1 MNRKLL
7 YTILLLGIIALSFS
21 AQAQGDIATPAGQFP
36 IVTEPTVI
44 KILLNAGDAHVADY
58 NTNAYTQ
65 WLEEKTGLDLQIDVV
80 IGSATDAQT
89 KLNLSLAS
97 GDLPD
102 ILLGFNPSSSLL
114 AQQGAEGTFLAL
126 NDLMDKYGF
135 ETKRVFVDERP
146 QLLPLNTSP
155 DGNLYGLPEINEC
168 FHCFLS
174 QKLWVYK
181 PWLDKLGIA
190 MPTTTDE
197 FEAMLKRFKD
207 EDPNGNGVADEVP
220 FSGNVE
226 GQGGWHNSV
235 DQNLMNA
242 FLFYDRIQQDRLLLK
257 DGKIEAAYAQPE
269 YREGLRYLHRLYA
282 EGLMDPNALIQ
293 DNAALLQLGSQIEPH
308 LLGAVSGG
316 WMGTYTIAQTV
327 AQGGGE
333 MDNWVAIPPL
343 KGPEGVQTAA
353 YAPWGFSV
361 GHCIITNKAAHPDVA
376 FRLCDL
382 MYSNEATMFNV
393 FGVEDLDWVKP
404 PEGEKSIDGG
414 QAAYRTLGNWDADIT
429 TTNWR
434 QNGMTYRTS
443 AFRLS
448 QSAVDQFVE
457 VPLYEASKVMLPF
470 APPIED
476 LIPPL
481 SFGDDV
487 ASELTDVQLSVKTYV
502 DEMQTRFITGD
513 SDIDTEWDSY
523 LETLNSQ
530 GLPRLL
536 EIYQA
541 AYDAQMAL
549 GS

>member
-7 YTILLLGIIALSFS
+7 YTILLLGMLVLSVS

-36 IVTEPTVI
+36 IVTEPTVV
-44 KILLNAGDAHVADY
+44 KILLNAGDARVADY

-65 WLEEKTGLDLQIDVV
+65 WLEEKTGLDLQIEVV
-80 IGSATDAQT
+80 IGSDAQT
-89 KLNLSLAS
+89 KLNLALAS

-102 ILLGFNPSSSLL
+102 ILLGMPMTPSLL
-114 AQQGAEGTFLAL
+114 SQQGADGTFLPL
-126 NDLMDKYGF
+126 NDLMAKYGD
-135 ETKRVFVDERP
+135 ETKRVFEVERP

-197 FEAMLKRFKD
+197 FEAMLMRFKN

-220 FSGNVE
+220 FSGSVE

-242 FLFYDRIQQDRLLLK
+242 FIFYDRIQHDRLLLI
-257 DGKIEAAYAQPE
+257 DGKVQAAYTQPG
-269 YREGLRYLHRLYA
+269 YAEGLRYLHKLYS
-282 EGLMDPNALIQ
+282 EGLIDPNGLIQ
-293 DNAALLQLGSQIEPH
+293 VNDPDLLQLGSQMEPH

-316 WMGTYTIAQTV
+316 WMGTFTIPKTLAE
-327 AQGGGE
+327 GGE
-333 MDNWVAIPPL
+333 MDNWIAIPPL

-361 GHCIITNKAAHPDVA
+361 GRCVITNKAAHPDVA

-382 MYSNEATMFNV
+382 MYSNEATMRNV

-404 PEGEKSIDGG
+404 PAGELGIDGG

-429 TTNWR
+429 DTNWR
-434 QNGMTYRTS
+434 QAGMTYRTS

-457 VPLYEASKVMLPF
+457 VPLYVASNAMLPF
-470 APPIED
+470 APPLSD

-481 SFGDDV
+481 TFPEDD
-487 ASELTDVQLSVKTYV
+487 SRQLTDVQLSVKTYV
-502 DEMQTRFITGD
+502 DEMLTRFIIGD
-513 SDIDTEWDSY
+513 ADIDAEWDTY
-523 LETLNSQ
+523 LSTLDSQ
-530 GLPRLL
+530 GLPQLL
-536 EIYQA
+536 AIYQK
-541 AYDAQMAL
+541 AYDAQM
-549 GS
+549 GSTS

>member
-1 MNRKLL
+1 MNRRLRYI
-7 YTILLLGIIALSFS
+7 YTILLLGLLVFSFS
-21 AQAQGDIATPAGQFP
+21 VQAQGDGDIATPAGEFP
-36 IVTEPTVI
+36 IVTEPTVL
-44 KILLNAGDAHVADY
+44 KILLSSGDAHVADF
-58 NTNAYTQ
+58 NNNNYTQ
-65 WLEEKTGLDLQIDVV
+65 WLEEKTGVDLQIEVV
-80 IGSATDAQT
+80 IGADAQT
-89 KLNLSLAS
+89 KLNLALAS

-102 ILLGFNPSSSLL
+102 ILLGFPVTASLL
-114 AQQGAEGTFLAL
+114 SQQGAEGTFLPL
-126 NDLMDKYGF
+126 NDLMEKYGY
-135 ETKRVFVDERP
+135 ETKRVFEVERP

-155 DGNLYGLPEINEC
+155 DGNIYGLPEINEC

-197 FEAMLKRFKD
+197 FEAMLMAFKD
-207 EDPNGNGVADEVP
+207 QDPNGNGIADEVP
-220 FSGNVE
+220 FSGSVD

-242 FLFYDRIQQDRLLLK
+242 FVFYDRIQHDRLLLIN
-257 DGKIEAAYAQPE
+257 DKIEAAYAQPG
-269 YREGLRYLHRLYA
+269 YREGLRYLHRLYT
-282 EGLMDPNALIQ
+282 EGLIDPNGLIQ
-293 DNAALLQLGSQIEPH
+293 DNAALLQLGSQMDPH
-308 LLGAVSGG
+308 LLGSASGG

-327 AQGGGE
+327 AQGGE
-333 MDNWVAIPPL
+333 MDNWIAIPPL

-361 GHCIITNKAAHPDVA
+361 GRCVITNKSAHPDVA

-382 MYSNEATMFNV
+382 MYSNEATMRNV

-404 PEGEKSIDGG
+404 PEGELGIDGS

-429 TTNWR
+429 TTHWR
-434 QNGMTYRTS
+434 QVGMTYRTS
-443 AFRLS
+443 EFRLT

-457 VPLYEASKVMLPF
+457 VPLYIASNDMLPY

-481 SFGDDV
+481 TFGDNE
-487 ASELTDVQLSVKTYV
+487 SRELTEVQLSVKTYV
-502 DEMQTRFITGD
+502 DEMLTRFITGD
-513 SDIDTEWDSY
+513 SDIETEWDSY
-523 LETLNSQ
+523 LTTLDSQ

-541 AYDAQMAL
+541 AYDTQKAV
-549 GS
+549 S

>member
-7 YTILLLGIIALSFS
+7 NTILILVMLVLSVA
-21 AQAQGDIATPAGQFP
+21 AQAQDGIATPAGEFP

-44 KILLNAGDAHVADY
+44 TILLNSGDAHVSDF
-58 NTNAYTQ
+58 NTNDYTQ

-80 IGSATDAQT
+80 LGTDAQT
-89 KLNLSLAS
+89 KLNLALAS

-102 ILLGFNPSSSLL
+102 ILLGMPMTPSLL
-114 AQQGAEGTFLAL
+114 SQQGAEGTFIAL
-126 NDLMDKYGF
+126 NDLMAEYGF
-135 ETKRVFVDERP
+135 ETKRVFEEERP
-146 QLLPLNTSP
+146 QLLPLNVSP

-174 QKLWVYK
+174 QKMWVYK
-181 PWLDKLGIA
+181 PWLDTLGIEV
-190 MPTTTDE
+190 PTTTEE
-197 FEAMLKRFKD
+197 FEQMLIAFKD
-207 EDPNGNGVADEVP
+207 QDPNGNGIADEVP
-220 FSGNVE
+220 FSGSVD

-242 FLFYDRIQQDRLLLK
+242 FVFYDRIQHDRLLLI
-257 DGKIEAAYAQPE
+257 DGKVEAAYAQPG
-269 YREGLRYLHRLYA
+269 YREGLRYLHRLYT
-282 EGLMDPNALIQ
+282 EGLIDPNGLIQ
-293 DNAALLQLGSQIEPH
+293 DNAALLQLGSQVEPH

-316 WMGTYTIAQTV
+316 WMGTFTIPQTLAQ
-327 AQGGGE
+327 GGE
-333 MDNWVAIPPL
+333 MDNWIAIPPL
-343 KGPEGVQTAA
+343 QGSEGVQTAA

-361 GHCIITNKAAHPDVA
+361 GRCVITNKAAHPDVA

-382 MYSNEATMFNV
+382 MYSNEATMRNV

-404 PEGEKSIDGG
+404 PEGEPGIDGG

-429 TTNWR
+429 TTHWR
-434 QNGMTYRTS
+434 QVGMTYRTS

-457 VPLYEASKVMLPF
+457 VPLYEASNAMLPF
-470 APPIED
+470 APPLED

-481 SFGDDV
+481 TFPEDESR
-487 ASELTDVQLSVKTYV
+487 ELTDLLLSVKTYV

-513 SDIDTEWDSY
+513 SDIETEWDSY

-541 AYDAQMAL
+541 AYDAQVGM